1 MNLNE
6 SAAWIADT
14 RSDEQKRKG
23 EAFKGS
29 THVMVLDDSHPRPQR
44 IYKNHIHARKEDF
57 TRLEKM
63 KST

>member
-14 RSDEQKRKG
+14 RTDEQRRKS
-23 EAFKGS
+23 EPFKGS
-29 THVMVLDDSHPRPQR
+29 THVMVLDDLHPRPQR
-44 IYKNHIHARKEDF
+44 IFKNHIKAKKDDF

-63 KST
+63 KGT